1 MACMSTLSS
10 SPPKTT
16 PSSDPGEYVDD
27 SSAFA
32 GLTLTDHF
40 FKVPLDYA
48 DESRG
53 DINLFVRVAMK
64 QGHAESARLPS
75 LLFLQGRSHQH
86 ALVAPKIVYAH
97 MATLERKLS
106 AAFSPQG

>member
-1 MACMSTLSS
+1 M
-10 SPPKTT
+10 
-16 PSSDPGEYVDD
+16 
-27 SSAFA
+27 
-32 GLTLTDHF
+32 TDHF

-75 LLFLQGRSHQH
+75 LLFLQGGPYQH
-86 ALVAPKIVYAH
+86 ALVAPEVAYARMAMLKIA
-97 MATLERKLS
+97 ATY
-106 AAFSPQG
+106 PQD